1 MKQNK
6 FPERTPEQNAD
17 DIVEKVHNLRAYS
30 LLSQELYEKKIAL
43 LIVDTFIDV
52 YSIDIL
58 TSVVQHWKQVK
69 EIIEKKNESTQ
80 ID

>member
-17 DIVEKVHNLRAYS
+17 DILEKVKNLRAYS
-30 LLSQELYEKKIAL
+30 LLSQELYEKKIAM
-43 LIVDTFIDV
+43 LIVETFIDV

-58 TSVVQHWKQVK
+58 NSVVQHWKQVK
-69 EIIEKKNESTQ
+69 QIIEEKNGTIQ